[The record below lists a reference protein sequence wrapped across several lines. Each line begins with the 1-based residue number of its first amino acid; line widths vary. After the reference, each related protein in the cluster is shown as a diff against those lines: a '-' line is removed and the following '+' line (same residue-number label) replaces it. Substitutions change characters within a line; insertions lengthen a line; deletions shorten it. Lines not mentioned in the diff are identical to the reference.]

1 MGKCSKNLLLLLF
14 IRIETALQE
23 LFLHVAL
30 IKKKGINIMAIVSY
44 TKEEIKKMSSQ
55 TDWNLLRNMQ
65 DEDIDYSDIPETSD
79 EMFTHAV
86 RGNIDVEMPVKVT
99 ILISPT
105 LLNGFRR
112 RTGKDWRSHLSGNV
126 ETWLRQQTM

>member
-1 MGKCSKNLLLLLF
+1 
-14 IRIETALQE
+14 
-23 LFLHVAL
+23 
-30 IKKKGINIMAIVSY
+30 MAIVSY